1 MARSW
6 TEYTAVGAFP
16 VKLEPPEGQTD
27 GPLAV
32 GSKGQELLR
41 KIGKKFVEAIETSRA
56 DVKLSPEGKADVV
69 RKAAQAAIKELS
81 GIKKYLDRLQHFYE
95 NFDSTN
101 APAIRPASDPVAAI
115 ERIDIRQF
123 VAGLDDKT
131 RAEVFQGAMDN
142 GDDAVLAA
150 FFDKAQLF
158 KLLDVAY
165 LERSRREYVRR
176 RVPQVH
182 NSEQAGACLTFV
194 VKKMVYELAPYTSDT
209 GVSTEGAAIL
219 KNLPRTGWEIEDTPD
234 FRMMQSN
241 RGPTILPP
249 ITTARPDNRRERL
262 ASAG

>member
-6 TEYTAVGAFP
+6 TEYFSAGVFP
-16 VKLEPPEGQTD
+16 VPLKSPEGQTD
-27 GPLAV
+27 GPLGV
-32 GSKGQELLR
+32 GVKAQGLLQNIAKTFTSK
-41 KIGKKFVEAIETSRA
+41 VESAQA
-56 DVKLSPEGKADVV
+56 DVKLSPEGKADVI

-81 GIKKYLDRLQHFYE
+81 GIKKYLDRLQHLYT

-115 ERIDIRQF
+115 ERMDIRQF
-123 VAGLDDKT
+123 IAGLDDKT

-158 KLLDVAY
+158 KLLDPAY
-165 LERSRREYVRR
+165 LERSRREYIRKK
-176 RVPQVH
+176 VPQVH
-182 NSEQAGACLTFV
+182 HSEQAGACLAFAAE
-194 VKKMVYELAPYTSDT
+194 KMVYELAPYTSDT

-219 KNLPRTGWEIEDTPD
+219 RRLPRPGWEIEDTPD
-234 FRMMQSN
+234 FRMMKSN

-249 ITTARPDNRRERL
+249 IQTARPDNRRERL
-262 ASAG
+262 AAAG